1 MMATKKTP
9 NRLVN
14 EKSPYLL
21 QHAHNPVDWYAWCGE
36 AFVEAKRQDKPI
48 FLSIGYST
56 CHWCHVMEKESFEDE
71 EVADILN
78 KHFISI
84 KVDREERPDIDAV
97 YMNAAQIMTGSG
109 GWPLSVFLDSDKRPI
124 YAGTYFP
131 KKDGRHGPG
140 FLTLLGRIA
149 HLWEYDRVKLFE
161 SSILITSELNK
172 TDTSNT
178 LNAVSISQDI
188 DYEKAVVKCF
198 NQLKNNFDEEY
209 GGFGTAPKF
218 PSPHNLLFLL
228 RYYHCKKDETALEM
242 VEKTLRCMYCGG
254 IYDHIG
260 FGFSRYST
268 DRMWLVPHFE
278 KMLYDN
284 ALLALAYCEAY
295 HCSKNPAYA
304 HVAEE
309 IFEYISRDMT
319 YRISPDGI
327 SSGGTTSPEYGGFYN
342 AEDADSEG
350 VEGKFYLFTK
360 DEVIKLLGAK
370 DGEKFCARY
379 DISEAGNF
387 EGSNILNLIR
397 SDASE
402 RWEYNEDGDKYDGND
417 KREKAEE
424 FFADCRKRLFK
435 YREKRVHPFKDDKIT
450 TSWNGL
456 MICALAYGGRV
467 LNNENYTDTAK
478 NAAKFILENMSDT
491 DGGLFTRYRDGEAK
505 FNAVADDYAYF
516 IWGLIELY
524 ESTFEKIYLL
534 EAYRLNKVLI
544 DNFWENGALYLTGK
558 DSEELI
564 FRPREIYDGATPS
577 ANSVSISNFIKL
589 SRLCGDHKL
598 AEMAVEIIRFFGK
611 TLESVP
617 YGHSFAM
624 CGLMHL
630 EYLSREI
637 IISGGNTTKSADGRD
652 ERNPEF
658 TAFISEIY
666 ANYNP
671 FATVAYADG
680 EIGENIEFYKQYES
694 KQENRKQGKNK
705 SEPTV
710 YICENNICKKPVSDI
725 DELRE
730 MLRN

>member
-1 MMATKKTP
+1 MTQLTKDKT
-9 NRLVN
+9 NRLIN

-21 QHAHNPVDWYAWCGE
+21 QHAHNPVDWYAWGDE

-71 EVADILN
+71 EIAEVLN

-97 YMNAAQIMTGSG
+97 YMNATQIMTGSG
-109 GWPLSVFLDSDKRPI
+109 GWPLSVFLDNDKRPI

-131 KKDGRHGPG
+131 KKDGRYGPG
-140 FLTLLGRIA
+140 FLTLLERISY
-149 HLWEYDRVKLFE
+149 LWEHDRVKLFE
-161 SSILITSELNK
+161 SSNIITAELNK
-172 TDTSNT
+172 TDIE
-178 LNAVSISQDI
+178 NAVNISQDI
-188 DYEKAVVKCF
+188 NYEKAIVKCF

-209 GGFGTAPKF
+209 GGFGSAPKF
-218 PSPHNLLFLL
+218 PAPHNLLFLL
-228 RYYHCKKDETALEM
+228 RYYHCKKDEIALEM
-242 VEKTLRCMYCGG
+242 VEKTLQCIYGGG

-284 ALLALAYCEAY
+284 ALLALTYCETY
-295 HCSKNPAYA
+295 HCTKNPGYA

-319 YRISPDGI
+319 SR
-327 SSGGTTSPEYGGFYN
+327 EGGFYN

-350 VEGKFYLFTK
+350 AEGKFYLFTK

-370 DGEKFCARY
+370 DGEKFCEKY
-379 DISEAGNF
+379 DISEEGNF
-387 EGSNILNLIR
+387 ENSNILNLMR
-397 SDASE
+397 SAQGSE
-402 RWEYNEDGDKYDGND
+402 YDLWNFDVNDKYDEND
-417 KREKAEE
+417 KKEKTEE
-424 FFADCRKRLFK
+424 FLADCRKRLFK
-435 YREKRVHPFKDDKIT
+435 YRKKRVRPFKDDKIT

-456 MICALAYGGRV
+456 MICAFAYGGRI
-467 LNNENYTDTAK
+467 LNNENYTDMAK
-478 NAAKFILENMSDT
+478 NAAKFILENMSDEN
-491 DGGLFTRYRDGEAK
+491 GGLYTRYRDGEAR

-524 ESTFEKIYLL
+524 ESTFEKTYLL

-544 DNFWENGALYLTGK
+544 DNFWENGALYFTGR
-558 DSEELI
+558 DSETLI
-564 FRPREIYDGATPS
+564 FRPREIYDGAIPS

-589 SRLCGDHKL
+589 SRLCDDHKL

-611 TLESVP
+611 TFENMP
-617 YGHSFAM
+617 FGHSFAM

-637 IISGGNTTKSADGRD
+637 IISCDNIIKGADGRS
-652 ERNPEF
+652 ERSPEF
-658 TAFISEIY
+658 TSFVSEIY

-671 FATVAYADG
+671 FSTVAYADG
-680 EIGENIEFYKQYES
+680 EIGEDIEFYKQYEN
-694 KQENRKQGKNK
+694 KHDKNNQDKNK

-710 YICENNICKKPVSDI
+710 YICENSVCKQPISDI
-725 DELRE
+725 NKLRD